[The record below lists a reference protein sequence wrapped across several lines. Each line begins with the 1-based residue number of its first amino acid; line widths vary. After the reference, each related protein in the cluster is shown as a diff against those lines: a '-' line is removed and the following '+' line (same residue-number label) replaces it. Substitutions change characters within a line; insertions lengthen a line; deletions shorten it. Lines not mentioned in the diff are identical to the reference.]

1 VHNEVAELEQGV
13 RELGC
18 DISPQ
23 QSAALVQYL
32 AILEETNRSFN
43 LTRIPRADFV
53 KLHLLDSL
61 MALRV
66 IPKQPNLRILDIGT
80 GAGFPGVPLA
90 ALLPDS
96 RVTLLDSTA
105 KKVRFAAETAARCGI
120 ENCVGV
126 HARAEELAKDSQ
138 HRGRYDVV
146 VSRAVASCDALS
158 TLMLPF
164 VKKGGI
170 AVMLKGAKV
179 HDELKGTE
187 SQIRKLGGAPPS
199 ITTLPLPGTE
209 IERHLVV
216 IQKSQR
222 T

>member
-1 VHNEVAELEQGV
+1 
-13 RELGC
+13 
-18 DISPQ
+18 
-23 QSAALVQYL
+23 
-32 AILEETNRSFN
+32 
-43 LTRIPRADFV
+43 
-53 KLHLLDSL
+53 
-61 MALRV
+61 
-66 IPKQPNLRILDIGT
+66 
-80 GAGFPGVPLA
+80 
-90 ALLPDS
+90 
-96 RVTLLDSTA
+96 
-105 KKVRFAAETAARCGI
+105 
-120 ENCVGV
+120 
-126 HARAEELAKDSQ
+126 
-138 HRGRYDVV
+138 
-146 VSRAVASCDALS
+146 
-158 TLMLPF
+158 MLPF